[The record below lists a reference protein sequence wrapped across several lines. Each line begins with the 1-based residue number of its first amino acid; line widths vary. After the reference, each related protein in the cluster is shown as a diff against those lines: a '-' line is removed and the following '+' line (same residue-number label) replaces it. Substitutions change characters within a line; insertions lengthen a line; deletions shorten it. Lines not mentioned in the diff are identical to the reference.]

1 EAPTLVRIHSTTFT
15 HDGIV
20 PSKPVLA
27 DPNDTCRCG
36 LLLLREHL
44 GDHDCVVVHPIDDAP
59 SDPGVRDPEFVTAG
73 PNAGHRPR
81 VRHSEKLASLELSQQ
96 EAGFNPGVRRERRSL
111 DLAPEPDPGACPSVT
126 HGVIYVRTDM
136 PA

>member
-1 EAPTLVRIHSTTFT
+1 
-15 HDGIV
+15 
-20 PSKPVLA
+20 
-27 DPNDTCRCG
+27 
-36 LLLLREHL
+36 
-44 GDHDCVVVHPIDDAP
+44 
-59 SDPGVRDPEFVTAG
+59 RDPEFVTAG

-136 PA
+136 PARAAPNSDVEADVALSRCAPSGQRRLTPVVMPTDVGAGSPES